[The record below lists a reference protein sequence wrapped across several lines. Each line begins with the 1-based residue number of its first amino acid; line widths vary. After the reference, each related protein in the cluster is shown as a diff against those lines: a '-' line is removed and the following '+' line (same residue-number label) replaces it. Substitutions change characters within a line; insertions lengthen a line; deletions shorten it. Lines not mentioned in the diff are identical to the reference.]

1 MLQIPIGMHHAG
13 TKRTG
18 LVNLSEFT
26 VVGYVLKFCVWK
38 GRLRIK
44 AFKKPPNI
52 KYYKKTSAERNAIN
66 CLNLCEVES
75 LH

>member
-1 MLQIPIGMHHAG
+1 MLQIPIGMHHAS

-52 KYYKKTSAERNAIN
+52 KY
-66 CLNLCEVES
+66 L
-75 LH
+75 